1 MNIFLSG
8 SKTAAL
14 ALLLLSACSVAAAV
28 QEHYIGRYPAAVV
41 PKRMLTVPLNKPGM
55 VEFCYTETDRVSK
68 GTLLVKIN
76 PEELALQEA
85 EMLNQQ
91 KQNNVKD
98 AEALLQLRR
107 QKEELEFIM
116 AQPASSR
123 KFMESRFRTQADQR
137 ALDLLNERI
146 AVQEEATRIANAK
159 LQRAFDKVKE
169 EQLISMPFDGRVQ
182 YHVSPGEGDEKSL
195 LVTQTGPLLTVVD
208 DSMLYIAI
216 TPEESSIVKLPP
228 EQLQLRIELGGGLS
242 LCAPW
247 HHKKVEM
254 RNRKESL
261 VYYFAIPTDDREQA
275 WEQVGANLV
284 AELHYSAAEG
294 EELLSVHKAELAA
307 QADKR
312 PFETWEELVAALL
325 PDYRILFVGETHICL
340 KKKAQ

>member
-1 MNIFLSG
+1 MNTFLSEI
-8 SKTAAL
+8 KAAAL
-14 ALLLLSACSVAAAV
+14 TLVLLSVATVSAV

-41 PKRMLTVPLNKPGM
+41 PKRMLTIPLNKPGM
-55 VEFCYTETDRVSK
+55 VEFCFTGNERVSK
-68 GTLLVKIN
+68 GTMLVKIN

-91 KQNNVKD
+91 KQNSVK
-98 AEALLQLRR
+98 EEETLLQLRR

-116 AQPASSR
+116 AQPASRR

-159 LQRAFDKVKE
+159 LQRAFDKIKE
-169 EQLISMPFDGRVQ
+169 EQLICMPFDGRVQ
-182 YHVSPGEGDEKSL
+182 FHVSPGDDDEKSL

-208 DSMLYIAI
+208 DSILYIAI
-216 TPEESSIVKLPP
+216 VPEESSIVKLPP
-228 EQLQLRIELGGGLS
+228 DRLQLRLELGGGLS
-242 LCAPW
+242 ISAPW

-261 VYYFAIPTDDREQA
+261 VYYFAIDAEDREQA
-275 WEQVGANLV
+275 WDQVGANLV

-307 QADKR
+307 EAGKQ
-312 PFETWEELVAALL
+312 PFETWEELVEALR
-325 PDYRILFVGETHICL
+325 PDYHILFVGETHICL
-340 KKKAQ
+340 KKKKK

>member
-8 SKTAAL
+8 IKSTAL
-14 ALLLLSACSVAAAV
+14 TLLLLSVGTVSAV

-55 VEFCYTETDRVSK
+55 VEFCYTGTDRVNK
-68 GTLLVKIN
+68 GTMLVKIN

-91 KQNNVKD
+91 KQNSVKE
-98 AEALLQLRR
+98 AETLLQLRR

-116 AQPASSR
+116 AQPESRR

-159 LQRAFDKVKE
+159 IQRAFDKIKE

-182 YHVSPGEGDEKSL
+182 YHVSPGEGDENSL
-195 LVTQTGPLLTVVD
+195 LVTQIGPLLTVVD

-228 EQLQLRIELGGGLS
+228 EQLQLILELGGGRS
-242 LCAPW
+242 ICAPW

-261 VYYFAIPTDDREQA
+261 VYYFAIAEEDREQA

-284 AELHYSAAEG
+284 SELRFSAAED
-294 EELLSVHKAELAA
+294 EELLSIHKAELAA
-307 QADKR
+307 QAGKQ
-312 PFETWEELVAALL
+312 PFETWEELVATLR
-325 PDYRILFVGETHICL
+325 PDYHILFVGETHICL
-340 KKKAQ
+340 KKKDK

>member
-1 MNIFLSG
+1 MMNIFFSG
-8 SKTAAL
+8 IKAA
-14 ALLLLSACSVAAAV
+14 AQTIILLSVASAV
-28 QEHYIGRYPAAVV
+28 ATQEYYVGRYPAAVV

-55 VEFCYTETDRVSK
+55 VEFCYTGTDRVNK
-68 GTLLVKIN
+68 GTMLVKIN

-91 KQNNVKD
+91 KQNSVKE
-98 AEALLQLRR
+98 AETLLQLRR

-116 AQPASSR
+116 AQPASRR

-195 LVTQTGPLLTVVD
+195 LITQTGPLLTVVD

-228 EQLQLRIELGGGLS
+228 EQLQLSLDLGGGLS
-242 LCAPW
+242 LRAPW

-261 VYYFAIPTDDREQA
+261 VYYFAIAAKDREQA

-284 AELHYSAAEG
+284 AELHYSAVEN
-294 EELLSVHKAELAA
+294 EELLSIHKAELAA
-307 QADKR
+307 QAGKL
-312 PFETWEELVAALL
+312 PFETWEELVAALH
-325 PDYRILFVGETHICL
+325 PDYQILFVGETHICL
-340 KKKAQ
+340 KKKAK